1 MITARSRQLIEHP
14 MCQAAECA
22 AVASVAIVDAH
33 SAESL
38 CKAHH
43 DAKGREFLLAIQ
55 RKRLAARNEPVE
67 PEPIEG
73 LF

>member
-22 AVASVAIVDAH
+22 AVATVAIIDAH

-43 DAKGREFLLAIQ
+43 DAKTYREYAVV
-55 RKRLAARNEPVE
+55 KPVE
-67 PEPIEG
+67 PEREPDG